1 VLCRLSDDAPRPAR
15 VRVDESR
22 IRLFPGV
29 DYANVP
35 AEGVRAG
42 DGETGSTE

>member
-15 VRVDESR
+15 IRVDESR